1 MPRTAS
7 TTRRS
12 AVLAAA
18 AALLLTGCGGSED
31 GAEGD
36 AASSPS
42 SSSSASAEA
51 PSSSSEAPAESPAED
66 GGTIT
71 VTGMDFEYELDGTEL
86 AAGDYEIEFV
96 NDGGASHDVRVELDG
111 EDVAMSEVIAP
122 GDTTTFEVTLEPGEY
137 VFYCSVGNHRGMGME
152 VPVTVT

>member
-1 MPRTAS
+1 MPRTAP
-7 TTRRS
+7 TIRRS

-18 AALLLTGCGGSED
+18 AALLLTGCGSSED
-31 GAEGD
+31 TEGD
-36 AASSPS
+36 AASSASSAPS
-42 SSSSASAEA
+42 SSAEA

-71 VTGMDFEYELDGTEL
+71 VTGVDFDFELDSTEL
-86 AAGDYEIEFV
+86 TAGDYEFEFV
-96 NDGGASHDVRVELDG
+96 NDGGASHDLRVELDG